1 MTPWTILHV
10 AETGSTNADLLAM
23 ARSTS
28 DGPSPAADHPS
39 PAADHTVLVADH
51 QTAGRGRLGR
61 TWDAPAGA
69 SLLVSILLR
78 EVPAEGPHRL
88 TQQLAVAA
96 ARACERLAG
105 ITPEI
110 KWPNDLLVGDGKLA
124 GILAQAGIVNG
135 RVDHVVIGMG
145 MNLRWAPEGAAK
157 LCDDSTDIDRDV
169 LLDAVLAELDA
180 VQSMPDGGAL
190 EYRRR
195 LTTIGNRIRAELPGE
210 TLEGVAAD
218 VLPDG
223 RLVIVTSAGERIIDS
238 GDVIYARPPR

>member
-1 MTPWTILHV
+1 MTAWTILHV

-23 ARSTS
+23 APVDANGASGAA
-28 DGPSPAADHPS
+28 DKPGPAADK
-39 PAADHTVLVADH
+39 TVLIADH
-51 QTAGRGRLGR
+51 QTAGRGRLDR
-61 TWDAPAGA
+61 TWEAPAGA
-69 SLLVSILLR
+69 SLLMSILLR
-78 EVPAEGPHRL
+78 DVPPEGPHRL

-105 ITPEI
+105 LTPAI

-124 GILAQAGIVNG
+124 GILAQAGIANG
-135 RVDHVVIGMG
+135 RVDHVVIGIG
-145 MNLRWAPEGAAK
+145 MNLRWAPDGAAK
-157 LCDDSTDIDRDV
+157 LGDVDRDTLV
-169 LLDAVLAELDA
+169 DAILAELDA
-180 VQSMPDGGAL
+180 VQAQPDGGAL

-210 TLEGVAAD
+210 TIEGVAAD

-223 RLVIVTSAGERIIDS
+223 RLVIVTSAGERVIDS